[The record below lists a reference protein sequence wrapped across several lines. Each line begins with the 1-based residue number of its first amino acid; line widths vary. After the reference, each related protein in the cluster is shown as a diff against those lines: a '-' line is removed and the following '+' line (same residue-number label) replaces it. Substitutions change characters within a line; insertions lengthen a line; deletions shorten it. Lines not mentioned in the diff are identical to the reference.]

1 MYNNIIKYLKGN
13 CRIMSKKEEYQSID
27 EKLYPD
33 LLSKA
38 SVISNKNVRIRYE
51 QSVKWYI
58 KKANFCKKLFYF
70 LSFLEFFFPGVI
82 VIVNCASDCFSFSP
96 KFYITI
102 LSVLSTLAA
111 SILAL
116 FKFHRKWINYRFV
129 AESLQSEFS
138 LYIGKVGAYDCSDNE
153 KRDKIFITNIEK
165 TMKNDLSNWER
176 IIKSNSN
183 TP

>member
-1 MYNNIIKYLKGN
+1 
-13 CRIMSKKEEYQSID
+13 MSKKEEYRSLNK
-27 EKLYPD
+27 KLYPD
-33 LLSKA
+33 LSTKQ
-38 SVISNKNVRIRYE
+38 SVVSNQNVRVRYE

-58 KKANFCKKLFYF
+58 KKANLCKKWFYI

-82 VIVNCASDCFSFSP
+82 VIVNCASDCFGFSP

-102 LSVLSTLAA
+102 LSVLSTFAA

-129 AESLQSEFS
+129 AETLQSEFS
-138 LYIGKVGAYDCSDNE
+138 LYIGEIGDYDCTDNE
-153 KRDKIFITNIEK
+153 RDKKFLANIEK
-165 TMKNDLSNWER
+165 TMKYDLSNWEK
-176 IIKSNSN
+176 IIKSNNN

>member
-58 KKANFCKKLFYF
+58 KKANF
-70 LSFLEFFFPGVI
+70 
-82 VIVNCASDCFSFSP
+82 
-96 KFYITI
+96 
-102 LSVLSTLAA
+102 
-111 SILAL
+111 
-116 FKFHRKWINYRFV
+116 
-129 AESLQSEFS
+129 
-138 LYIGKVGAYDCSDNE
+138 
-153 KRDKIFITNIEK
+153 
-165 TMKNDLSNWER
+165 
-176 IIKSNSN
+176 
-183 TP
+183 

>member
-1 MYNNIIKYLKGN
+1 M
-13 CRIMSKKEEYQSID
+13 
-27 EKLYPD
+27 
-33 LLSKA
+33 
-38 SVISNKNVRIRYE
+38 
-51 QSVKWYI
+51 
-58 KKANFCKKLFYF
+58 
-70 LSFLEFFFPGVI
+70 
-82 VIVNCASDCFSFSP
+82 
-96 KFYITI
+96 
-102 LSVLSTLAA
+102 LSTLAA